1 MTTPLTLN
9 RAQSADGTS
18 VLTVVGEIDQS
29 NADELAAALAD
40 VHAHVVVD
48 LTGVGYL
55 DSAGLNVLFARSA
68 CLELIVPPLLT
79 PVVTVSGLADLVPVR
94 GPEGLAPGAPAG

>member
-1 MTTPLTLN
+1 MTSPLTLTHA
-9 RAQSADGTS
+9 RRADGTS

-29 NADELAAALAD
+29 NADDLAAALDDAR
-40 VHAHVVVD
+40 AQVVVD

-55 DSAGLNVLFARSA
+55 DSAGLNVLFARGTG
-68 CLELIVPPLLT
+68 LELIVPPLLS

-94 GPEGLAPGAPAG
+94 GPEGVAPEAPSG

>member
-1 MTTPLTLN
+1 MTSPLTLN
-9 RAQSADGTS
+9 RAQRADGTS

-29 NADELAAALAD
+29 NADDLAVALDDAR
-40 VHAHVVVD
+40 AHVVVD

-55 DSAGLNVLFARSA
+55 DSAGLNVLFARSTR
-68 CLELIVPPLLT
+68 LELIVPPLLT

-94 GPEGLAPGAPAG
+94 GPEGMAPEAPAG